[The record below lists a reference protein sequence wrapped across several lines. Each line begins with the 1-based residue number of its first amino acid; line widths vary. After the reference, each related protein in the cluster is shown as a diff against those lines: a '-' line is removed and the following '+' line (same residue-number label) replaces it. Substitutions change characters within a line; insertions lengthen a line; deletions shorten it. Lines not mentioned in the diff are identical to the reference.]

1 VRYHFAA
8 VRSTAGFAAGH
19 RNRA

>member
-8 VRSTAGFAAGH
+8 VRSTAGFAAVH